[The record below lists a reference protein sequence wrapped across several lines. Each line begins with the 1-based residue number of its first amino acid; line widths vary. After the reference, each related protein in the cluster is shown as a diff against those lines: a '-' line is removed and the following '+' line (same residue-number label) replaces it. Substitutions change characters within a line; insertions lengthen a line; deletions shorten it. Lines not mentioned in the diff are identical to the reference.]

1 VHGVVDDVVVVAA
14 AVVLR
19 RRRRRRLAELLGDG
33 ADGAGVGGAHA
44 SAVAGDGS
52 PGDRV
57 RRKG

>member
-1 VHGVVDDVVVVAA
+1 MHGVVDGVVAAA
-14 AVVLR
+14 AVVLL
-19 RRRRRRLAELLGDG
+19 RRRRLAELLGDG
-33 ADGAGVGGAHA
+33 ADGAGVGGARA

>member
-1 VHGVVDDVVVVAA
+1 MHGVVDDVVVVAA

-19 RRRRRRLAELLGDG
+19 RRRLAELLGVDG
-33 ADGAGVGGAHA
+33 ADGAGVGVGGAHA